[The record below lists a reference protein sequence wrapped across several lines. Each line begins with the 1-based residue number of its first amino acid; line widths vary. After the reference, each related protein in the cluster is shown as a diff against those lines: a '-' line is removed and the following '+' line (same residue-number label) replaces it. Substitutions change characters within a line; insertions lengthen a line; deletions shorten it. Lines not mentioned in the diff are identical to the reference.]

1 MIEISVVSEG
11 TPSKEDLKL
20 SGHGPATT
28 QRFVTFADRQPQQP
42 PQSSFSS
49 MRRGISNFMTTM
61 DAALKH
67 STQNVAGIS
76 PSSVFFYFNL
86 HIQVFSPHI
95 ERMTDLQTLFPF
107 FILR

>member
-11 TPSKEDLKL
+11 TSSKEDLKL

-49 MRRGISNFMTTM
+49 MRRGISNFMTTI

-76 PSSVFFYFNL
+76 PSSVFLFQSSYTS
-86 HIQVFSPHI
+86 IFSAY
-95 ERMTDLQTLFPF
+95 
-107 FILR
+107 